1 MRRIFLTV
9 LLLSSLVSSFLF
21 AVDMKKE
28 NGDFKKD
35 RGAPCHMKKSERK
48 KPVHF
53 SLMRYLHELD
63 LTKEQVSQ
71 VKEIMH
77 NTKPKMES
85 LSEVFKDGK
94 FDKSRYI
101 DISLNKHKNMV
112 EYRATLI
119 EKIYNILT
127 IEQKKEL
134 KNMIDSKKFDDKRGL
149 KHDKHSNG
157 GR

>member
-35 RGAPCHMKKSERK
+35 RGEPCHMKGPHKFKGVNLS
-48 KPVHF
+48 F
-53 SLMRYLHELD
+53 MRYIHDLD
-63 LTKEQVSQ
+63 LSKEQRSK
-71 VKEIMH
+71 VKDIVH
-77 NTKPKMES
+77 NTKPKMVG
-85 LSEVFKDGK
+85 LNEVFKDGK
-94 FDKSRYI
+94 FDKNKYI

-112 EYRATLI
+112 EYKATLI

-127 IEQKKEL
+127 KEQKIEL
-134 KNMIDSKKFDDKRGL
+134 KKMIDSKKFDDKRGF